1 MMHFRLCLFVCVRA
15 ETLIVS
21 SIIHPS
27 SVVKV
32 VKLFVVQSFTAT
44 AKQKKKGYIV
54 ITQLFPLVNVLTTN
68 ITKAEKK
75 LLVLEIQVVVDF
87 SSCH

>member
-1 MMHFRLCLFVCVRA
+1 MHFRLCLFVCVRA

-44 AKQKKKGYIV
+44 AKQKKKDI
-54 ITQLFPLVNVLTTN
+54 L
-68 ITKAEKK
+68 
-75 LLVLEIQVVVDF
+75 
-87 SSCH
+87 